1 MSNKPNDTAL
11 TSVESRALVAL
22 ALLYVLRMLGLFMV
36 LPVLT
41 LYSDNYIGATPAL
54 IGLALGIYGLSQA
67 AMQIPMGMLSDKIGR
82 KPVIV
87 IGLLLFALGSAIAA
101 NANSIEWLIF
111 GRVVQGMG
119 AIAGTVTALLADV
132 TRESQRSK
140 AMAILGISIGMSFG
154 IALIIGPMIAS
165 LYGVAGLFWATALF
179 ALLSIVVVLLFVPT
193 PTRLSTNPETSSL
206 PAQLGRCLQDSNLRR
221 LDGGVFFLHFLLMAM
236 FIALPQLLVGH
247 GLPLQEHWEVYLPV
261 MLLSFVVMMPL
272 MMRAERAGK
281 VREMV
286 LLSIAVLGI
295 ASLAAALSY
304 HSFLALIFAV
314 GLFFV
319 AFNMLEANLPSLLSK
334 TVFPGGRG
342 TAMGIY
348 STAQFF
354 GAFLGGSLGG
364 WAAAQAGAV
373 GVFALCAGAAFL
385 WLVLAWPMVVPKSL
399 DSHVVELATLAG
411 IKDASGAGSHL
422 AALPG
427 VVDVTV
433 FAEQGLAYLRVDDSF
448 DKAMLAKR

>member
-1 MSNKPNDTAL
+1 
-11 TSVESRALVAL
+11 
-22 ALLYVLRMLGLFMV
+22 
-36 LPVLT
+36 
-41 LYSDNYIGATPAL
+41 
-54 IGLALGIYGLSQA
+54 
-67 AMQIPMGMLSDKIGR
+67 
-82 KPVIV
+82 
-87 IGLLLFALGSAIAA
+87 
-101 NANSIEWLIF
+101 
-111 GRVVQGMG
+111 
-119 AIAGTVTALLADV
+119 
-132 TRESQRSK
+132 
-140 AMAILGISIGMSFG
+140 
-154 IALIIGPMIAS
+154 
-165 LYGVAGLFWATALF
+165 
-179 ALLSIVVVLLFVPT
+179 
-193 PTRLSTNPETSSL
+193 
-206 PAQLGRCLQDSNLRR
+206 
-221 LDGGVFFLHFLLMAM
+221 
-236 FIALPQLLVGH
+236 
-247 GLPLQEHWEVYLPV
+247 